1 MNKCD
6 GRRGVTH
13 RPILRAW
20 QEPTL
25 PGVRS
30 GRRVARPKPSSTHT
44 VYLLVCPE
52 GKNPFARAEEALVS
66 KLE

>member
-1 MNKCD
+1 MRWAEGCD
-6 GRRGVTH
+6 ASSRF
-13 RPILRAW
+13 RAW

-30 GRRVARPKPSSTHT
+30 GRRVARPKPSNAHST
-44 VYLLVCPE
+44 VYLLLCPE
-52 GKNPFARAEEALVS
+52 GKNPFARAEKALVS